1 MDHLISNITTYIQS
15 LNLSPYYD
23 TLNYI
28 CLTVLQYCNVIYD
41 FLRDIDFQPLVEFFH
56 FAYDFALS
64 LQFTDFQF
72 RLVREFSLIFLGNL
86 LLVIIAWSIYGPRIA
101 AKFGVSNRASR
112 KTIEELR
119 MSMSEL
125 QLPKEHDYKFK

>member
-23 TLNYI
+23 TWNYI

-56 FAYDFALS
+56 FVYDFALS

>member
-119 MSMSEL
+119 LSMSEL
-125 QLPKEHDYKFK
+125 QLPKEHDYKYK